1 MERALLE
8 HHLARFKLA
17 HVQHLVDELQQKAG
31 GVPDLFAALGLL
43 CLVRGIVIADLH
55 HAADAVD
62 GRSDVVRHSLQK
74 LRFGD
79 VRTFRPLRRLLELFL
94 IGLLAA
100 QLLIAVAPFRL
111 PLRVLHQQQ
120 HERIA
125 DSRKQQLSRC
135 AAKHAA
141 LGHICV
147 NVIVAAAVDHA
158 EYLIDRPQFVV
169 HVHKLVVDR
178 LFPDVQ
184 EHWNIVAA
192 LTDKAVVVGG
202 DDSVAVR
209 HYDGPVVFK
218 AVALQQILKGQAVAL
233 HVFHRRMVIC
243 NKNIF
248 PVRAAA

>member
-1 MERALLE
+1 M
-8 HHLARFKLA
+8 
-17 HVQHLVDELQQKAG
+17 
-31 GVPDLFAALGLL
+31 
-43 CLVRGIVIADLH
+43 
-55 HAADAVD
+55 
-62 GRSDVVRHSLQK
+62 
-74 LRFGD
+74 
-79 VRTFRPLRRLLELFL
+79 
-94 IGLLAA
+94 
-100 QLLIAVAPFRL
+100 
-111 PLRVLHQQQ
+111 
-120 HERIA
+120 
-125 DSRKQQLSRC
+125 
-135 AAKHAA
+135 
-141 LGHICV
+141 
-147 NVIVAAAVDHA
+147 
-158 EYLIDRPQFVV
+158 
-169 HVHKLVVDR
+169 HKLVVDR